1 MGLLSSLFG
10 GNNSSKDQQ
19 AKQEKKNF
27 EILKYNGIRARNIG
41 QLAYAI
47 KCFEEATAIQE
58 ETETLSLLVTSYTQA
73 NRLDD
78 ARHTLERMIALD
90 GQQADTWISL
100 AGVCY
105 MQEDYKTMEEAC
117 RKAIELDNQKPLAY
131 YFAAKAAIGLHNDF
145 MAIAMLTK
153 AILLKEDYTEAYQLR
168 AETLWN
174 MRQVKEA
181 GEDIQVLLRM
191 NPNDEQALLLD
202 AEIQAAT
209 GNTDQAIGQLQ
220 QILSL
225 NPFQEKAYFLLG
237 ELYLSLKETEKAIAV
252 YDEAIDINPN
262 FAQAYQE
269 RGRIKLLNGDKEG
282 SIADMKKALEL
293 APETEEK
300 INGQYNN
307 FTDK

>member
-1 MGLLSSLFG
+1 
-10 GNNSSKDQQ
+10 
-19 AKQEKKNF
+19 
-27 EILKYNGIRARNIG
+27 
-41 QLAYAI
+41 
-47 KCFEEATAIQE
+47 
-58 ETETLSLLVTSYTQA
+58 
-73 NRLDD
+73 
-78 ARHTLERMIALD
+78 
-90 GQQADTWISL
+90 
-100 AGVCY
+100 

-117 RKAIELDNQKPLAY
+117 RKAIELDSQKPLAY

-282 SIADMKKALEL
+282 SVADMKKALEL

>member
-10 GNNSSKDQQ
+10 GDNSKDQQ

-27 EILKYNGIRARNIG
+27 EILKYDGIRARNIG
-41 QLAYAI
+41 QLDYAI

-58 ETETLSLLVTSYTQA
+58 EMETLSLLVTAYTQA

-78 ARHTLERMIALD
+78 ARHILERMIAID
-90 GQQADTWISL
+90 GKQADTWISM

-117 RKAIELDNQKPLAY
+117 RKAIELDSQKPLAY

-174 MRQVKEA
+174 MRQIKEA
-181 GEDIQVLLRM
+181 EEDIQVLLRM
-191 NPNDEQALLLD
+191 NPNDEQALQLS
-202 AEIQAAT
+202 AEIQAAA
-209 GNTDQAIGQLQ
+209 GNTDLAIGQLKQ
-220 QILSL
+220 LLSL

-237 ELYLSLKETEKAIAV
+237 DLYLSRKEVDKAIGV
-252 YDEAIDINPN
+252 YDEAIDINPE
-262 FAQAYQE
+262 FAKAYQE

-282 SIADMKKALEL
+282 SVADMKKALEL
-293 APETEEK
+293 SPETEEK
-300 INGQYNN
+300 INGEYNN
-307 FTDK
+307 FADK